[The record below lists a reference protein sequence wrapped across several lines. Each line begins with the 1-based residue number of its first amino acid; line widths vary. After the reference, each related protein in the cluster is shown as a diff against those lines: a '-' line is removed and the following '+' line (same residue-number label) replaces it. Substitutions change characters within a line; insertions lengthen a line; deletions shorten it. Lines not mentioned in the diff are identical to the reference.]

1 MIYLCLRR
9 CWMFTVR
16 VTRHLNAIGTVF
28 WVTHASCVHRVVV
41 GIVSDCRVCIEYCV
55 GAQGIS

>member
-28 WVTHASCVHRVVV
+28 WVTHAGCVHCVVV
-41 GIVSDCRVCIEYCV
+41 GIVSDC
-55 GAQGIS
+55 